1 MEIGEQQL
9 SGAHKG
15 VLWSDRFLD
24 LYYHI
29 CISINVSDGREE
41 MGAHRHIVGIGESTI
56 LTCSL
61 LNIHC
66 MTMFHQ
72 LGDTRRGHTYPIL
85 IVLNLFWNTDFHS
98 HKDF

>member
-1 MEIGEQQL
+1 MELVLGLVDQQL
-9 SGAHKG
+9 APILAGA
-15 VLWSDRFLD
+15 
-24 LYYHI
+24 
-29 CISINVSDGREE
+29 
-41 MGAHRHIVGIGESTI
+41 GAHRHIVGIGESTI